1 MAVNDP
7 IGEVRL
13 KYSLW
18 VVLVGLLASLVA
30 VLVAIWKLTDPTS
43 IAGVVAS
50 LTGLVGT
57 VVGAFFGVQV
67 GAAGKEKAEAER
79 SDAERMVTRM
89 AAAMTPE
96 QAASVLGP

>member
-7 IGEVRL
+7 ISEMRL
-13 KYSLW
+13 KYGFW
-18 VVLVGLLASLVA
+18 VVLVGLVVSLAA
-30 VLVAIWKLTDPTS
+30 VLVAIWRLTDPTT

-50 LTGLVGT
+50 LTGMVGT

-79 SDAERMVTRM
+79 SEAPKMATQM
-89 AAAMTPE
+89 AAALHPDD
-96 QAASVLGP
+96 AKRILGQ